1 MMRSLFSGVS
11 GLKNHQTRMDV
22 IGNNIAN
29 VNTVAFKSGR
39 VNFED
44 ILSQTVEGARSP
56 QTGGMGG
63 VNPKQVGLGMGI
75 SSIDTLFTPGSLQST
90 DNPTDF
96 AVQGEGFFMVSDG
109 SQVYYTR
116 DGAFKTSADGA
127 LVNSNGFRLQGWMAD
142 ADGNI
147 DSTQALQS
155 ITIPVGAQ
163 MKPKATTEIAF
174 EGNLDANAASGS
186 QWITSVQV
194 YDSLG
199 NPHNLTITFT
209 KTATANEWGWAATLD
224 GGMAPSGGTG
234 TGTITF
240 NTDGSINTGGT
251 GPANFTP
258 IPGAADIN
266 LSIDFSQL
274 TQFGGNPT
282 AYISFQDGYEAG
294 SLDMVSTDSGGV
306 LTGIFTN
313 GQSKALAQIALATF
327 SNPGGL
333 LKEGGNLYQI
343 SNNSGLPNIGTANSG
358 GRGSIAVGA
367 LEMSNVDLAQEFT
380 NMIVT
385 QRGFQA
391 NSRVITTSDEML
403 QDLINIKR

>member
-29 VNTVAFKSGR
+29 VNTVAFKAGR

-56 QTGGMGG
+56 QAGGMGG

-96 AVQGEGFFMVSDG
+96 AVQGEGFFIVSDG

-142 ADGNI
+142 TDGNI
-147 DSTQALQS
+147 DSTQALQN

-163 MKPKATTEIAF
+163 MKPKATTQIAL
-174 EGNLDANAASGS
+174 EGNLDANAAAGS
-186 QWITSVQV
+186 EWITSVQV

-199 NPHNLTITFT
+199 NPHNLTITFEKSGT
-209 KTATANEWGWAATLD
+209 ITNGWDWEATLD
-224 GGMAPSGGTG
+224 GSTATGTGNITFDANGSISSSGTG
-234 TGTITF
+234 T
-240 NTDGSINTGGT
+240 
-251 GPANFTP
+251 ANFA
-258 IPGAADIN
+258 IPGANAISLN
-266 LSIDFSQL
+266 IDFSQL

-282 AYISFQDGYEAG
+282 AYINFQDGYEAG

-343 SNNSGLPNIGTANSG
+343 SNNSGLPNIGTASSG

>member
-29 VNTVAFKSGR
+29 VNTVAFKAGR

-96 AVQGEGFFMVSDG
+96 AVQGEGFFIVSDG

-142 ADGNI
+142 TDGNI
-147 DSTQALQS
+147 DSTQALQN
-155 ITIPVGAQ
+155 IIIPVGAQ
-163 MKPKATTEIAF
+163 MKPKATTQIAF
-174 EGNLDANAASGS
+174 EGNLDANAAAGS
-186 QWITSVQV
+186 EWITSVQV

-209 KTATANEWGWAATLD
+209 KTAENKWGWTTDLD
-224 GGMAPSGGTG
+224 GTSGDSGTIEFDTDGTVLSGGTG
-234 TGTITF
+234 T
-240 NTDGSINTGGT
+240 
-251 GPANFTP
+251 AAFTLMP
-258 IPGAADIN
+258 VAQDIN

-282 AYISFQDGYEAG
+282 AYINFQDGYEAG

-343 SNNSGLPNIGTANSG
+343 SNNSGLPNIGTADSG
-358 GRGSIAVGA
+358 GRGSIAVGK

>member
-29 VNTVAFKSGR
+29 VNTVAFKAGR

-96 AVQGEGFFMVSDG
+96 AVQGEGFFIVSDG

-142 ADGNI
+142 TDGNI
-147 DSTQALQS
+147 DSTQALQN
-155 ITIPVGAQ
+155 IIIPVGAQ
-163 MKPKATTEIAF
+163 MKPKATTQIAF
-174 EGNLDANAASGS
+174 EGNLDANAAAGS
-186 QWITSVQV
+186 EWITSVQV

-199 NPHNLTITFT
+199 NPHNLTVTFENT
-209 KTATANEWGWAATLD
+209 TANEWTWTATLD
-224 GGMAPSGGTG
+224 GIQATSDG

-240 NTDGSINTGGT
+240 NTDGSIDTNTVPGT
-251 GPANFTP
+251 PNFAIT
-258 IPGAADIN
+258 GAQDISLN
-266 LSIDFSQL
+266 IDFSQL

-282 AYISFQDGYEAG
+282 AYINFQDGYEAG

-343 SNNSGLPNIGTANSG
+343 SNNSGLPNIGTADSG

>member
-29 VNTVAFKSGR
+29 VNTVAFKAGR

-96 AVQGEGFFMVSDG
+96 AVQGEGFFIVSDG

-142 ADGNI
+142 TDGNI
-147 DSTQALQS
+147 DSTQALQN

-163 MKPKATTEIAF
+163 MKPKATTQIAF
-174 EGNLDANAASGS
+174 EGNLDANAAAGS
-186 QWITSVQV
+186 EWITSVQV

-209 KTATANEWGWAATLD
+209 KTTTANEWGWEATLD
-224 GGMAPSGGTG
+224 GIQATSDG

-240 NTDGSINTGGT
+240 DANGSISSSGT
-251 GPANFTP
+251 GTPNFA
-258 IPGAADIN
+258 IPGANAISLN
-266 LSIDFSQL
+266 IDFSQL

-282 AYISFQDGYEAG
+282 AYINFQDGYEAG

-343 SNNSGLPNIGTANSG
+343 SNNSGLPNIGTADSG
-358 GRGSIAVGA
+358 GRGSIAVGK

>member
-29 VNTVAFKSGR
+29 VNTVAFKAGR

-75 SSIDTLFTPGSLQST
+75 ASIDTLFTPGSLQST

-96 AVQGEGFFMVSDG
+96 AVQGEGFFIVSDG

-147 DSTQALQS
+147 DSTQALQN

-163 MKPKATTEIAF
+163 MKPKATTEIGF
-174 EGNLDANAASGS
+174 EGNLDANAAANST
-186 QWITSVQV
+186 WITSVQV

-199 NPHNLTITFT
+199 NPHNLTVTFE
-209 KTATANEWGWAATLD
+209 KAGTANQWTWYTDLD
-224 GGMAPSGGTG
+224 GTPGDSS
-234 TGTITF
+234 TIEF
-240 NTDGSINTGGT
+240 GTGGT
-251 GPANFTP
+251 VISGETGSASFNNIT
-258 IPGAADIN
+258 GAEDIS
-266 LSIDFSQL
+266 LDIDFSQL

-282 AYISFQDGYEAG
+282 AYINFQDGYEAG

-327 SNPGGL
+327 ANPGGL

-343 SNNSGLPNIGTANSG
+343 SNNSGLPNIGTADSG

>member
-29 VNTVAFKSGR
+29 VNTVAFKAGR

-56 QTGGMGG
+56 QAGGMGG

-96 AVQGEGFFMVSDG
+96 AVQGEGFFIVSDG

-142 ADGNI
+142 TDGNI
-147 DSTQALQS
+147 DSTQALQN

-163 MKPKATTEIAF
+163 MKPKATTQIAL
-174 EGNLDANAASGS
+174 EGNLDANAAADPSS

-209 KTATANEWGWAATLD
+209 KTAANEWGWEATLD
-224 GGMAPSGGTG
+224 GDTTPGG

-240 NTDGSINTGGT
+240 NTDGSIGAGTAPGTASFAITG
-251 GPANFTP
+251 AQ
-258 IPGAADIN
+258 DISLN
-266 LSIDFSQL
+266 IDFSQL

-282 AYISFQDGYEAG
+282 AYINFQDGYEAG

-343 SNNSGLPNIGTANSG
+343 SNNSGLPNIGTADSG

>member
-96 AVQGEGFFMVSDG
+96 AVQGEGFFIVSDG

-147 DSTQALQS
+147 DSTQALQN

-174 EGNLDANAASGS
+174 EGNLDANAADSS

-209 KTATANEWGWAATLD
+209 KTATANEWGWAADLD
-224 GGMAPSGGTG
+224 GISGDSGAIEFNPDGTVFSGGTG
-234 TGTITF
+234 MA
-240 NTDGSINTGGT
+240 S
-251 GPANFTP
+251 FTS
-258 IPGAADIN
+258 IPGADSIG

-343 SNNSGLPNIGTANSG
+343 SNNSGLPNIGTASSG

>member
-29 VNTVAFKSGR
+29 VNTVAFKAGR

-56 QTGGMGG
+56 QAGGMGG

-96 AVQGEGFFMVSDG
+96 AVQGEGFFIVSDG

-142 ADGNI
+142 TDGNI
-147 DSTQALQS
+147 DSTQALQN
-155 ITIPVGAQ
+155 IIIPVGAQ
-163 MKPKATTEIAF
+163 MKPKATTEIGF
-174 EGNLDANAASGS
+174 EGNLDANADLNSE
-186 QWITSVQV
+186 WITSVQV

-199 NPHNLTITFT
+199 NPHNLTVTFE
-209 KTATANEWGWAATLD
+209 KTATANQWTWNTDLDGTSGDSGTIEFDTDGTVLSGGSGSASFNNITGAEDITLD
-224 GGMAPSGGTG
+224 
-234 TGTITF
+234 
-240 NTDGSINTGGT
+240 
-251 GPANFTP
+251 
-258 IPGAADIN
+258 
-266 LSIDFSQL
+266 IDFSQL

-282 AYISFQDGYEAG
+282 AYINFQDGYEAG

-343 SNNSGLPNIGTANSG
+343 SNNSGLPNIGTADSG

>member
-29 VNTVAFKSGR
+29 VNTVAFKAGR

-56 QTGGMGG
+56 QAGGMGG

-96 AVQGEGFFMVSDG
+96 AVQGEGFFIVSDG

-142 ADGNI
+142 TDGNI
-147 DSTQALQS
+147 DSTQALQN
-155 ITIPVGAQ
+155 IIIPVGAQ

-174 EGNLDANAASGS
+174 EGNLDANAAAGS

-209 KTATANEWGWAATLD
+209 KTAANAWDWEATLD
-224 GGMAPSGGTG
+224 GGTTPGTG
-234 TGTITF
+234 NITFDTDGTILSG
-240 NTDGSINTGGT
+240 DIGT
-251 GPANFTP
+251 AAFTLMP
-258 IPGAADIN
+258 VAQNIS

-282 AYISFQDGYEAG
+282 AYINFQDGYEAG

-343 SNNSGLPNIGTANSG
+343 SNNSGLPNIGTADSG
-358 GRGSIAVGA
+358 GRGSIAVGK

>member
-29 VNTVAFKSGR
+29 VNTVAFKAGR

-56 QTGGMGG
+56 QAGGMGG

-96 AVQGEGFFMVSDG
+96 AVQGEGFFIVSDG

-142 ADGNI
+142 TDGNI
-147 DSTQALQS
+147 DSTQALQN

-163 MKPKATTEIAF
+163 MKPKATTQIAL
-174 EGNLDANAASGS
+174 EGNLDANAAAGS

-199 NPHNLTITFT
+199 NPHNLTVTFEKMADNQWSWYT
-209 KTATANEWGWAATLD
+209 DLD
-224 GGMAPSGGTG
+224 GTSGDSDTIEFDTDGTVLSGGTG
-234 TGTITF
+234 TPNFAIT
-240 NTDGSINTGGT
+240 
-251 GPANFTP
+251 
-258 IPGAADIN
+258 GAQDISLN
-266 LSIDFSQL
+266 IDFSQL

-282 AYISFQDGYEAG
+282 AYINFQDGYEAG

-343 SNNSGLPNIGTANSG
+343 SNNSGLPNIGTASSG